1 MHSRAAS
8 LKGGF
13 SRTVQVAGKAGTASA
28 IGVCYN
34 QNMRTRPAALVL
46 LGALAIAPLGAQ
58 GRFTKQDA
66 DRFQTKLVRIVQQ
79 GKAAVGRTGTTRST
93 PVSDV
98 EVNSYLRFHAAD
110 QIPVGILEP
119 TLNALGEGRVSGR
132 AVVDLDAVRKQ
143 KQRGW
148 LDPMSYLTGRLPVSA
163 AGRLTTKDGRGQF
176 QLETAEISGVTIP
189 KAVLQ
194 ELVSYY
200 SRTPENP
207 AGLDM
212 DAPFELPSRIRE
224 IRVGSGTSTVV
235 Q

>member
-1 MHSRAAS
+1 
-8 LKGGF
+8 
-13 SRTVQVAGKAGTASA
+13 
-28 IGVCYN
+28 
-34 QNMRTRPAALVL
+34 MRTRSAALL
-46 LGALAIAPLGAQ
+46 LISALAITPLAGQA
-58 GRFTKQDA
+58 RFTKQDA
-66 DRFQTKLVRIVQQ
+66 DRFQSKLAKIVQL
-79 GKAAVGRTGTTRST
+79 GNAAAIRAAAPQST

-110 QIPVGILEP
+110 QIPVGIVEP
-119 TLNALGEGRVSGR
+119 TLNALGDGRVSGR

-148 LDPMSYLTGRLPVSA
+148 LDPMSYLTGRLPVTA
-163 AGRLTTKDGRGQF
+163 AGRLTTKDGIGQF
-176 QLETAEISGVTIP
+176 QLDSAEISGVTVP

-194 ELVSYY
+194 ELLTHY

-207 AGLDM
+207 AGIDM

-224 IRVGSGTSTVV
+224 IRVGTGTSTIV